1 MILSALLI
9 AILSVALVLGGLWTL
24 VALTGTE
31 DEKQTVTAA
40 CRRHR
45 A

>member
-9 AILSVALVLGGLWTL
+9 VVLSVALVLGILWLTL
-24 VALTGTE
+24 RLTAPGE
-31 DEKQTVTAA
+31 EKIITDAF
-40 CRRHR
+40 RRRR